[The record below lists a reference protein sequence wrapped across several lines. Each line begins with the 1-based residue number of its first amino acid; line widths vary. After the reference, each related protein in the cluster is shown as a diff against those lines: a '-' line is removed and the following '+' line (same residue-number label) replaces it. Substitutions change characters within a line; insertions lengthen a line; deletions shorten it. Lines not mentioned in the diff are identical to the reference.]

1 MSLDGIVT
9 RNIVY
14 ELQNEVINGRIDKIY
29 QNDDFELL
37 INVRSAGSNKRIF
50 ISASANQPRIFLK
63 ENREFDNP
71 INPPPFCMLLR
82 KHLEGGKIID
92 IHQYKMDRIIFIE
105 ISSKDELGLDM
116 SKSLVVELMGK
127 YSNIILIDNKTN
139 KIIDAIKRIN
149 FTMSSVR
156 EILPGKIYNPEDISK
171 GLDPTEDDYSISE
184 LVKASV
190 QNNGSMTIKKF
201 LMATFTGISPQLC
214 REIEFRT
221 DIDLNRSIISLNDEE
236 ICSVGESFNQIFESV
251 RKNLFSP
258 LIIVQNGRNKD
269 FYSIDMQFYAEYE
282 KRYYGTISE
291 VLEKYFHKKNI
302 MDAISSKSV
311 NIRKIINNDIKKTK
325 RKIAKQSGELNEALG
340 REKYKVYAD
349 LISSNFY
356 RIDKGMKAIELE
368 NFYDDMKPIKVPLDE
383 KLDAPQ
389 NAAKYYKKY
398 SKLKS
403 AAVYLEEQI
412 AEGNSEIKYLESVLL
427 NLELADNLEDI
438 DDIREELIEYGY
450 IKKRNRKAS
459 QNKKSKKEGALKY
472 ETDDGFVIYVG
483 KNNKQNDQIT
493 FKVANKKDLW
503 FHVKDAPGS
512 HVILKDNGKP
522 FTDEA
527 LITAASLAAKYSSLS
542 SSNNIPIDY
551 TFKANVK
558 RHPANKP
565 GLVNYVNFK
574 TININK
580 NSKIYKKIKD

>member
-14 ELQNEVINGRIDKIY
+14 ELKNEVVNGRIDKIY

-71 INPPPFCMLLR
+71 VNPPPFCMLLR
-82 KHLEGGKIID
+82 KHLEGGKILD
-92 IHQYKMDRIIFIE
+92 IKQYKMDRIIFIE
-105 ISSKDELGLDM
+105 ISSKDELGLDK
-116 SKSLVVELMGK
+116 SKSLIIELMGK
-127 YSNIILIDNKTN
+127 YSNIILIDNDTN
-139 KIIDAIKRIN
+139 KIIDSIKRIN
-149 FTMSSVR
+149 FTMSTVR
-156 EILPGKIYNPEDISK
+156 EILPGKIYNPKDISK
-171 GLDPTEDDYSISE
+171 GLDPTEDNSISE
-184 LVKASV
+184 LINTYI
-190 QNNGSMTIKKF
+190 QNNGSMNIKKF
-201 LMATFTGISPQLC
+201 LMSTFTGISPQLC
-214 REIEFRT
+214 REIEYRT
-221 DIDLNRSIISLNDEE
+221 NIDFNRSILSLNNNEIYLIEE
-236 ICSVGESFNQIFESV
+236 VFKELLDSVK
-251 RKNLFSP
+251 KNKFIP
-258 LIIVQNGRNKD
+258 LIVVQNGRNKD
-269 FYSIDMQFYAEYE
+269 FYSLDMQLYAEDKKLYFN
-282 KRYYGTISE
+282 TISE

-311 NIRKIINNDIKKTK
+311 NIRKIINNDIKKAK
-325 RKIAKQSGELNEALG
+325 RKIAKQSDELNEALG

-356 RIDKGMKAIELE
+356 RIDKGMNEIELE

-403 AAVYLEEQI
+403 AAVYLEKQI
-412 AEGNSEIKYLESVLL
+412 AEGNSEVKYLESVLL
-427 NLELADNLEDI
+427 NLELADSLEDI
-438 DDIREELIEYGY
+438 DDIREELVEYGY
-450 IKKRNRKAS
+450 IKKRSKKAS
-459 QNKKSKKEGALKY
+459 QNKKSKKDGALKY
-472 ETDDGFVIYVG
+472 ETDDGFIIYVG

-512 HVILKDNGKP
+512 HVILKDNGKK
-522 FTDEA
+522 FTDDA

-542 SSNNIPIDY
+542 SSNNIPVDY
-551 TFKANVK
+551 TFKSNVK

-565 GLVNYVNFK
+565 GLVNYVNYQ
-574 TININK
+574 TMNINK